1 MKITVIPVKDQFV
14 SEKDL
19 ISYLMGEEIKPSSPP
34 EADLGLAQKAV
45 DFWVTEW
52 QSLGVEVCSAELHT
66 EFDPEE
72 SYWYFVIE
80 LFIDLKES
88 LEYSVDK
95 EMKIIDKMVS
105 IDPLPEWFMG
115 FTVVTTRRS
124 L

>member
-1 MKITVIPVKDQFV
+1 MKITVIPVKDQSV
-14 SEKDL
+14 SENDL
-19 ISYLMGEEIKPSSPP
+19 ISYLLGEEIKLSSPP
-34 EADLGLAQKAV
+34 EADLELAQKAV

-52 QSLGVEVCSAELHT
+52 QSLGVEVYSAELHT

-105 IDPLPEWFMG
+105 IEPLPEWFMG
-115 FTVVTTRRS
+115 FTIVTTRRS